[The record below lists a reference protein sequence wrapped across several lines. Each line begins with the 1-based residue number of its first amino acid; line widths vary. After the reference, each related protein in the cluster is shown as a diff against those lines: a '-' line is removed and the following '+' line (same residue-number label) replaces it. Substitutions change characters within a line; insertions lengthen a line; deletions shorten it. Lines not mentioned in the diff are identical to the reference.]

1 MLSRTLWAIAPVLA
15 LSVVVACGAAN
26 ASALEPA
33 PVWQNDTL
41 LGPARAAAEL
51 VKAKLTYDAETKK
64 LTFRLN
70 LNKVEMTLGSKS
82 AKVNGEAKTLP
93 EAPKTIDGTA
103 YVPLKNLFVGL
114 GCEVKS
120 GGEDA
125 WIICLEK
132 LCIRL
137 EVPPKPE

>member
-1 MLSRTLWAIAPVLA
+1 MRLRTLWAIAPMLA
-15 LSVVVACGAAN
+15 LVVAVPYRPAR
-26 ASALEPA
+26 ASELEPT

-41 LGPARAAAEL
+41 LGPARAASTL
-51 VKAKLTYDAETKK
+51 IKANFSYNTEAKK

-70 LNKVEMTLGSKS
+70 LKKVEMTIGSKS
-82 AKVNGEAKTLP
+82 AKINGKATTLP
-93 EAPKTIDGTA
+93 EAPNVINGTS
-103 YVPLKNLFVGL
+103 YVPLKNLFIGL

-120 GGEDA
+120 GGENA
-125 WIICLEK
+125 WIVCVEK

>member
-1 MLSRTLWAIAPVLA
+1 MQPRLLLSLSAALA
-15 LSVVVACGAAN
+15 FTAVFAAGVAQATELN
-26 ASALEPA
+26 PT

-51 VKAKLTYDAETKK
+51 VKAKLSYDAETKK

-70 LNKVEMTLGSKS
+70 LDKVEMTLGSKS
-82 AKVNGEAKTLP
+82 AKINGKAKTLP

-120 GGEDA
+120 GGENA
-125 WIICLEK
+125 WIVCVEK